1 MQQIIVIILTTIS
14 TLWFLQV
21 GTLWSLLGIDGK
33 DFAEDNCLKTFSQK
47 IRFILYW
54 HIPLYPIL
62 KIMFNGLRDFF
73 KD

>member
-1 MQQIIVIILTTIS
+1 MQQIIVTILTIIS

-21 GTLWSLLGIDGK
+21 GTLWALLGIDGK
-33 DFAEDNCLKTFSQK
+33 DISQDNCLKTFSQK

-62 KIMFNGLRDFF
+62 KIMFNGFRDFF

>member
-1 MQQIIVIILTTIS
+1 MHVLLTIIFSIWI
-14 TLWFLQV
+14 LQV
-21 GTLWSLLGIDGK
+21 LMIWPMIGLNGK
-33 DFAEDNCLKTFSQK
+33 DLKSIFHLETFSQK

-62 KIMFNGLRDFF
+62 KIMFNGFRDFF

>member
-1 MQQIIVIILTTIS
+1 MLTILTTIS

-21 GTLWSLLGIDGK
+21 GTLWSLLGIYGK
-33 DFAEDNCLKTFSQK
+33 DFAEDNGLKTFSQK

-62 KIMFNGLRDFF
+62 KIMFNGFRDFF

>member
-1 MQQIIVIILTTIS
+1 MNQFIVEFLTIILT
-14 TLWFLQV
+14 LWILQV
-21 GTLWSLLGIDGK
+21 GTLWLLLGIDGK
-33 DFAEDNCLKTFSQK
+33 DFAEDNGLKTFSQK

-54 HIPLYPIL
+54 HIPLYYIL

>member
-1 MQQIIVIILTTIS
+1 MQQFIVGFLTTTFLIWIS
-14 TLWFLQV
+14 QV
-21 GTLWSLLGIDGK
+21 CVFWLALGIDGK
-33 DFAEDNCLKTFSQK
+33 NIVEDNSLKTFSQK

-62 KIMFNGLRDFF
+62 KIMFNGFRDFF

>member
-1 MQQIIVIILTTIS
+1 MHQFILGFLIIIS
-14 TLWFLQV
+14 TLWFIQV
-21 GTLWSLLGIDGK
+21 GCFWTLLGIEGK
-33 DFAEDNCLKTFSQK
+33 VFAEDNGLKTFSQK